1 MDKFWEKR
9 SSGAKRDPRGRRR
22 KFATPEQLWE
32 EACEYFEDVIQN
44 PLVAQELMKSGDLA
58 GTKVDMNKMRPFTI
72 KGLCLFLGVNTDY
85 LTDLRDSLKG
95 KDDDE
100 SLNFLKVIQD
110 IEVTV
115 YNQKFDGAV
124 AGFFTPSII
133 SRDLGLVEKVQNDTT
148 IKVGIDAESDIE
160 YE

>member
-44 PLVAQELMKSGDLA
+44 PLVAQELMKSGELA

-148 IKVGIDAESDIE
+148 IKVGIDAEPEIE

>member
-32 EACEYFEDVIQN
+32 EACEYFEDVMQN
-44 PLVAQELMKSGDLA
+44 PLIAQELMKSGDLA

-148 IKVGIDAESDIE
+148 IKVGIDAEPEIE

>member
-32 EACEYFEDVIQN
+32 EACEYFEDVMQN

-95 KDDDE
+95 KVDDE
-100 SLNFLKVIQD
+100 SLNFLKVIQA
-110 IEVTV
+110 IEV
-115 YNQKFDGAV
+115 
-124 AGFFTPSII
+124 
-133 SRDLGLVEKVQNDTT
+133 KV
-148 IKVGIDAESDIE
+148 
-160 YE
+160 

>member
-32 EACEYFEDVIQN
+32 EACEYFEDVMQN
-44 PLVAQELMKSGDLA
+44 PLVAQELMKSGELA

-148 IKVGIDAESDIE
+148 IKVGIDAEPEIE

>member
-32 EACEYFEDVIQN
+32 EACEYFEDVMQN
-44 PLVAQELMKSGDLA
+44 PLIAQELMKSGDLA

-148 IKVGIDAESDIE
+148 IKVGIDAETEIE

>member
-32 EACEYFEDVIQN
+32 EACEYFEDVMQN

-148 IKVGIDAESDIE
+148 IKVGIDAEPEIE

>member
-32 EACEYFEDVIQN
+32 EACEYFEDVMQN

-110 IEVTV
+110 IDVTV

-148 IKVGIDAESDIE
+148 IKVGIDAEPEIE